1 MNPRNVKL
9 NELKAQAREN
19 GKKVKRGEMEF
30 EDAVM
35 RNSSNVF
42 AVETEEPDLFPS
54 PDSLIRELDLIT
66 EENMN

>member
-19 GKKVKRGEMEF
+19 GKKVKRGEMTY

-42 AVETEEPDLFPS
+42 TIETDNPDLIES

>member
-19 GKKVKRGEMEF
+19 GKKVSRGEMSF

-35 RNSSNVF
+35 ANSSNVF
-42 AVETEEPDLFPS
+42 AVETDHPELFPS
-54 PDSLIRELDLIT
+54 PDSLIRLLDEIT
-66 EENMN
+66 EKAMD